1 MEEQQTHTLA
11 PDLLSAA
18 IPQSVERAPTRA
30 PTPDPVLLTAQEPEL
45 QAVVQEM
52 VPQAVVQEMVPQAVA
67 QEREAALIPGRIMDA
82 ETETYMLTTDTIM
95 NITLK
100 RKRAPSGDGSLLL

>member
-1 MEEQQTHTLA
+1 MEEEQTHTLA
-11 PDLLSAA
+11 PDLLSEA

-52 VPQAVVQEMVPQAVA
+52 VPRAVA
-67 QEREAALIPGRIMDA
+67 QEREAALISGRIMDA

>member
-45 QAVVQEM
+45 
-52 VPQAVVQEMVPQAVA
+52 QAVVQEMVPQAVA